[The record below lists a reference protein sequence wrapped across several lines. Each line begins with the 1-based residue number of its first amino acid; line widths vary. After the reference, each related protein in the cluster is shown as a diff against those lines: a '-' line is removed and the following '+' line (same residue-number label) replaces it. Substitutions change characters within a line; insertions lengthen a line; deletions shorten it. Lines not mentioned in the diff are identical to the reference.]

1 MYHINHEGEVKKC
14 RAFIRPCPY
23 SKDKHFRT
31 QFEAMQEAT
40 ELRTAYE
47 FKIKSILQEL
57 KMLDKYYEET
67 ERDYQDLNIVK
78 EEVKNIVGN
87 KPGMNR
93 HYREVI
99 CNLLG
104 DEIGNPIS
112 TSKGIV
118 KYFKDNNRSFLLN
131 NFDEVEAEAISDVSR
146 IMDST
151 EAFRDPSKKYS
162 VYYDDVQRRM
172 RNTKEMIEACHE
184 LGISI
189 DTYNFEYVVG
199 DDHPF
204 EFFNS
209 VTVDENGE
217 INNLYYLGLEGQNF
231 HAEPSKVTKIENNL
245 LYTENHPEGL
255 FLPLTYQ
262 EKNRPVQ
269 DTARAIFFRDK
280 NAKGTHVDFANNKF
294 WNTNPIEW
302 DSEIDDT
309 DSDLKWGI
317 DKNYDY
323 HDSNQLKDF
332 STIMKRKDMQG
343 KDSFTFTKS
352 AVLPNM
358 TKAEAIE
365 DANRRLKE
373 AREEW
378 PF

>member
-93 HYREVI
+93 HYREVV

-151 EAFRDPSKKYS
+151 ESFRDPSKKYS
-162 VYYDDVQRRM
+162 VYYDEVQRRM

-262 EKNRPVQ
+262 ERNRPVQ

-280 NAKGTHVDFANNKF
+280 NIKGTHVDFANNKF

>member
-93 HYREVI
+93 HYREVV

-162 VYYDDVQRRM
+162 VYYDEVQRRM

-231 HAEPSKVTKIENNL
+231 HTEPSKVTKIENNL

-262 EKNRPVQ
+262 ERNRPVQ

-302 DSEIDDT
+302 DSEVDDT

>member
-93 HYREVI
+93 HYREVV

-104 DEIGNPIS
+104 DEIGNSIS

-162 VYYDDVQRRM
+162 VYYDEVQRRM

-262 EKNRPVQ
+262 ERNRPVQ

-280 NAKGTHVDFANNKF
+280 NSKGTHVDFANNKF

-302 DSEIDDT
+302 DSEVDDT

-358 TKAEAIE
+358 TKTEAIE

>member
-57 KMLDKYYEET
+57 KMFDKYYSDT
-67 ERDYQDLNIVK
+67 ERDYQDLTIVK

-93 HYREVI
+93 HYREVV

-151 EAFRDPSKKYS
+151 ETFRDPSKKYS

-204 EFFNS
+204 DFFNS

-302 DSEIDDT
+302 DSEVDDT

-343 KDSFTFTKS
+343 TDSFTFTKS
-352 AVLPNM
+352 VVLPNM
-358 TKAEAIE
+358 TKEEAIE

>member
-23 SKDKHFRT
+23 SKDRHFRT

-57 KMLDKYYEET
+57 KMFDKYYADA
-67 ERDYQDLNIVK
+67 ERDYQDLTTVK

-93 HYREVI
+93 HYREVV

-146 IMDST
+146 IMNST

-204 EFFNS
+204 NFFNS

-302 DSEIDDT
+302 DSEVDDT

-332 STIMKRKDMQG
+332 LTIMKRKDMQG
-343 KDSFTFTKS
+343 TDSFTFTKS